1 MPAKSAGDFDG
12 TMRPRIGAELAVAY
26 PTKMSEIINI
36 AAYKFFPLA
45 DLRGLRERLRTQCK
59 LWKLRGTILLSPEG
73 INLFVAGG
81 RAEIDLLLLE
91 LRAIPGLEGLEPK
104 VSVSERQPF
113 NRMLVRLKREII
125 AFGVPGIAPGVQTSP
140 KVTPHELKRWL
151 DEGRPITL
159 LDTRNDY
166 EVKLGTFK
174 NAVTLGIDHFRNFP
188 AAAQDLPHDL
198 KRRPL
203 VMFCT
208 GGIRCEKAGPYLEG
222 IGFEQVFQ
230 LDGGILKYFDDCGGE
245 HYDGECFVFDQRVGL
260 DPNLATTDNSLCFRC
275 LSPLTVADQQD
286 LRYVPE
292 QSCPYCFLTD
302 TQQMDRTLAM
312 RELAIRQV
320 TTPLP
325 GSVPHDNDRPL
336 KISAKHD
343 GLQLL
348 DALGGIFPH
357 LTPEYWQDR
366 LDRRL
371 VLNANGQAVAAEH
384 CVRAGEMYL
393 HRTPANIE
401 PAVNAAIRLLHED
414 AAIVVVDKPAP
425 LPLHPSGRFN
435 RNSLQWILN
444 QVYSPQKLRPVHRLD
459 ANTTGVVVF
468 ARTRHFASQLQTQFA
483 AGEVEKHYLAR
494 VQGRPAE
501 ALFACDAPI
510 GVEATE
516 LGGRAVDEQGVAA
529 RTEFRLLHEFSD
541 GTSLVAARPIT
552 GRTNQIRV
560 HLQHLGLL
568 ICGDQAYLPNH
579 KLGETQTHHVADPP
593 LCLHAL
599 SISILHPITK
609 ERVTFECP
617 APAWSERLVEAESP

>member
-1 MPAKSAGDFDG
+1 MKMP
-12 TMRPRIGAELAVAY
+12 EV
-26 PTKMSEIINI
+26 INI

-45 DLRGLRERLRTQCK
+45 DLQGLRERLRTQCK

-91 LRAIPGLEGLEPK
+91 LQAIPGLQGFQPK

-113 NRMLVRLKREII
+113 NRMLVRVKREII
-125 AFGVPGIAPGVQTSP
+125 AFGVPGITPGLQTSP
-140 KVTPHELKRWL
+140 KVTPQELKRWL

-159 LDTRNDY
+159 LDTRNEY
-166 EVKLGTFK
+166 EVKLGTFR
-174 NAVTLGIDHFRNFP
+174 NAMTLGIDHFRNFP
-188 AAAQDLPHDL
+188 AAVENLPDDL

-208 GGIRCEKAGPYLEG
+208 GGIRCEKAGPYLES

-260 DPNLATTDNSLCFRC
+260 DPSLAATENLLCFRC
-275 LSPLTVADQQD
+275 LTPLTIADQRD
-286 LRYVPE
+286 PRYVPE

-302 TQQMDRTLAM
+302 AEQMARTLAT
-312 RELAIRQV
+312 RELAIQQV

-325 GSVPHDNDRPL
+325 GSVPQDNDRPV

-348 DALGGIFPH
+348 HALSGIFPH
-357 LTPEYWQDR
+357 LTPEYWEDR
-366 LDRRL
+366 LDLRFI
-371 VLNANGQAVAAEH
+371 LNANGQAVDAKQ
-384 CVRAGEMYL
+384 CVRSGEIYL

-401 PAVNAAIRLLHED
+401 PAVNAAIRLLYED
-414 AAIVVVDKPAP
+414 AAIVVVHKPAP

-444 QVYSPQKLRPVHRLD
+444 QVYHPQKLRPVHRLD

-468 ARTRHFASQLQTQFA
+468 ARTRHFASQLQAQFA

-494 VQGRPAE
+494 IQGRPSE
-501 ALFACDAPI
+501 ALFDCDAPI
-510 GVEATE
+510 GVETTE
-516 LGGRAVDEQGVAA
+516 LGGRAVNGQGLTA
-529 RTEFRLLHEFSD
+529 RTEFRMLHECGD
-541 GTSLVAARPIT
+541 GTSLVVACPIT

-560 HLQHLGLL
+560 HLQHLGLPV
-568 ICGDQAYLPNH
+568 CGEQAYLPNH
-579 KLGETQTHHVADPP
+579 MLGETQTHRVTDPP

-599 SISILHPITK
+599 RISLLHPITK
-609 ERVTFECP
+609 ERITFDCP
-617 APAWSERLVEAESP
+617 APAWSEMQS

>member
-1 MPAKSAGDFDG
+1 
-12 TMRPRIGAELAVAY
+12 
-26 PTKMSEIINI
+26 MSDVTNI
-36 AAYKFFPLA
+36 AAYKFFPLT
-45 DLRGLRERLRTQCK
+45 DLQALRERLRAQCK

-81 RAEIDLLLLE
+81 RTEIDSLLQE
-91 LRAIPGLEGLEPK
+91 LQAIPGLEGLQPK
-104 VSVSERQPF
+104 VSVSRRQPF
-113 NRMLVRLKREII
+113 NRMLVRIKREII
-125 AFGVPGIAPGVQTSP
+125 AFGVPGIAPSLQTSP
-140 KVTPHELKRWL
+140 KVTPQELKGWL

-174 NAVTLGIDHFRNFP
+174 NALTLGIDHFRNFP
-188 AAAQDLPHDL
+188 AAAQTLPADL
-198 KRRPL
+198 KQRPV

-230 LDGGILKYFDDCGGE
+230 LDGGILKYFDDCGSE

-260 DPNLATTDNSLCFRC
+260 DPNLATTENTLCFHC
-275 LSPLTVADQQD
+275 LSPLSVADQQD
-286 LRYVPE
+286 PRYVPE

-302 TQQMDRTLAM
+302 AQQMARTLAE
-312 RELAIRQV
+312 RESAIRQA

-343 GLQLL
+343 GLSLL
-348 DALGGIFPH
+348 DALGVIFRH
-357 LTPEYWQDR
+357 LAREYWQER
-366 LDRRL
+366 FDRRL
-371 VLNANGQAVAAEH
+371 ILNAKGQAVAADH
-384 CVRAGEMYL
+384 RVRSGEVYL

-401 PAVNAAIRLLHED
+401 PAVNPAIRLLHED
-414 AAIVVVDKPAP
+414 AAIVVVNKPAP

-435 RNSLQWILN
+435 RNSLQSILN

-459 ANTTGVVVF
+459 ANTTGLVVF

-494 VQGRPAE
+494 IEGRPSE
-501 ALFACDAPI
+501 ALFDCDAPI
-510 GVEATE
+510 GIDTTE
-516 LGGRAVDEQGVAA
+516 LGGRAVDEQGLAA
-529 RTEFRLLHEFSD
+529 RTEFRMLEEFGD
-541 GTSLVAARPIT
+541 GTSLVEARPIT

-560 HLQHLGLL
+560 HLQHLGLP
-568 ICGDQAYLPNH
+568 IRGEQAYLPNH
-579 KLGETQTHHVADPP
+579 KLGETQTHSVTDLP

-599 SISILHPITK
+599 RISFVHPVTK
-609 ERVTFECP
+609 ERVTFESP
-617 APAWSERLVEAESP
+617 APAWAGGQP

>member
-1 MPAKSAGDFDG
+1 
-12 TMRPRIGAELAVAY
+12 
-26 PTKMSEIINI
+26 
-36 AAYKFFPLA
+36 
-45 DLRGLRERLRTQCK
+45 
-59 LWKLRGTILLSPEG
+59 
-73 INLFVAGG
+73 
-81 RAEIDLLLLE
+81 
-91 LRAIPGLEGLEPK
+91 

-113 NRMLVRLKREII
+113 NRMLVRIKREII
-125 AFGVPGIAPGVQTSP
+125 AFGVPGIAPGLRTSP
-140 KVTPHELKRWL
+140 KVAPQELKRWL

-174 NAVTLGIDHFRNFP
+174 NALTLGLDHFRNFP
-188 AAAQDLPHDL
+188 AAVEDLPDDL

-230 LDGGILKYFDDCGGE
+230 LDGGILKYFDDCGSE

-260 DPNLATTDNSLCFRC
+260 DPNLATTENSLCFRC
-275 LSPLTVADQQD
+275 LTPLTVADQHD
-286 LRYVPE
+286 PRYVPE

-302 TQQMDRTLAM
+302 AEQMAQTLAM
-312 RELAIRQV
+312 RELAVRQV
-320 TTPLP
+320 TKPLP

-348 DALGGIFPH
+348 DALGEIFPH
-357 LTPEYWQDR
+357 LTPDYWQERFDR
-366 LDRRL
+366 QFI
-371 VLNANGQAVAAEH
+371 LNTHGQAVAAEH
-384 CVRAGEMYL
+384 CVRPGEVYL

-414 AAIVVVDKPAP
+414 AAIVVVHKPAP

-444 QVYSPQKLRPVHRLD
+444 QVYYPQKLRPVHRLD

-483 AGEVEKHYLAR
+483 AGDVEKHYLAR
-494 VQGRPAE
+494 IQGRPLE
-501 ALFACDAPI
+501 ASFDCDAPI
-510 GVEATE
+510 GVEAKE
-516 LGGRAVDEQGVAA
+516 LGGRAVDEQGLAA
-529 RTEFRLLHEFSD
+529 RTEFRLLYGFSD
-541 GTSLVAARPIT
+541 GTTLVAARPIT

-560 HLQHLGLL
+560 HLQHLGLPV
-568 ICGDQAYLPNH
+568 CGEQAYLANH
-579 KLGETQTHHVADPP
+579 KVGETQTHNVSDPP

-599 SISILHPITK
+599 RISFVHPMTK

-617 APAWSERLVEAESP
+617 APAWSERQS

>member
-1 MPAKSAGDFDG
+1 MF
-12 TMRPRIGAELAVAY
+12 EV
-26 PTKMSEIINI
+26 INI
-36 AAYKFFPLA
+36 AAYKFSPLA
-45 DLRGLRERLRTQCK
+45 DLPALREHLRAQCR

-81 RAEIDLLLLE
+81 QTEIDLLLLQ
-91 LRAIPGLEGLEPK
+91 LKAIPGLEGLQPK
-104 VSVSERQPF
+104 LSVSVRQPF
-113 NRMLVRLKREII
+113 NRMLVRIKREII
-125 AFGVPGIAPGVQTSP
+125 AFGVPGITPGLQTSP
-140 KVTPHELKRWL
+140 KVAPRELKCWL
-151 DEGRPITL
+151 DEGRPIVL

-174 NAVTLGIDHFRNFP
+174 NALTLGIDHFRKFT
-188 AAAQDLPHDL
+188 AAAQNLPDDL

-208 GGIRCEKAGPYLEG
+208 GGIRCEKAGPYLES

-230 LDGGILKYFDDCGGE
+230 LDGGILKYFDDCGSE

-260 DPNLATTDNSLCFRC
+260 DPSLTATENALCFRC
-275 LSPLTVADQQD
+275 QTPLTVADQQD
-286 LRYVPE
+286 PRYVAE

-302 TQQMDRTLAM
+302 AEQMAQTRKA
-312 RELAIRQV
+312 RESAIWQA

-336 KISAKHD
+336 KISAKHA
-343 GLQLL
+343 GLQLCN
-348 DALGGIFPH
+348 ALSEIFPH
-357 LTPEYWQDR
+357 LTREYWQER

-371 VLNANGQAVAAEH
+371 ILNANGEAMAAEH
-384 CVRAGEMYL
+384 CVRPGEVYL

-414 AAIVVVDKPAP
+414 AAIAVIDKPAP

-444 QVYSPQKLRPVHRLD
+444 RVYYPQKLRPVHRLD

-468 ARTRHFASQLQTQFA
+468 ARTRHFASQLQAQFA
-483 AGEVEKHYLAR
+483 AGDVDKHYLAR
-494 VQGRPAE
+494 IQGRPSE
-501 ALFACDAPI
+501 SFFDCDAPI
-510 GVEATE
+510 GVETTE
-516 LGGRAVDEQGVAA
+516 LGGRAVDDQGLAA
-529 RTEFRLLHEFSD
+529 RTEFCVLHGFSD
-541 GTSLVAARPIT
+541 GTSLVMARPIT

-560 HLQHLGLL
+560 HLQHLGLP
-568 ICGDQAYLPNH
+568 ICGEQAYLANH
-579 KLGETQTHHVADPP
+579 KFGETQTHSVTDPP

-599 SISILHPITK
+599 RISFSHPMTK
-609 ERVTFECP
+609 ERITFECP
-617 APAWSERLVEAESP
+617 APAWSERQS